1 MTTTSTA
8 GDEMQ
13 HADVLVVGGGPVGL
27 LTAYQL
33 ALFANPVAVPSPRIR
48 VIEQYSKSTQDS
60 YGRAITLFPRSAE
73 LLDQLGLAE
82 ALAQQAF
89 ACRETASYNASGE
102 EVEGRGWDFMR
113 SMGEGKTKWDCA
125 LVLRQKYQEDVFRT
139 ALRDKG
145 VEVEAGVKLVDVVV
159 DERVESPGWKVLA
172 TLEHLDAGVKE
183 QVRCR
188 FLVGADGGRSSVRRL
203 LDIPFDGSM
212 TEDRWVRIDGPIK
225 TNVPKPRAY
234 VSLESPTH
242 GNVLWAALDHG
253 ATRIGFAFTPERQKA
268 YAEFDEAAAVQE
280 AKAAVKPFE
289 LEFEGVDWYTIYV
302 VGQRI
307 ARRFS
312 VADCVFLAGDACHTH
327 SSGAA
332 QGLNTGVHDAVNLA
346 WKISLVLKGVADP
359 SLLAT
364 YELERRPNVE
374 KLISYDK
381 DIARLMTMQLPDGW
395 RGNPQADPNEVLGA
409 VLAESASFSSGLGI
423 SYSLEDTQNPLNCYG
438 PESLVSDKVQPGQ
451 RVPDIILQKPG
462 TFEGTRLHQE
472 TPNRGSFHILVL
484 TGSAYEQVDKIRQK
498 LSQTRPVRSREIEWL
513 TVVLGEWPGAYE
525 ILGGPAIG
533 KFFCDRDGS
542 GHASFASYA
551 ASKGLIVILRPD
563 GWIGS
568 ILPLQPASVTMIKS
582 YFETC
587 KIDTA

>member
-1 MTTTSTA
+1 MSTTSTA
-8 GDEMQ
+8 GEKNQ

-33 ALFANPVAVPSPRIR
+33 ALFANPVAGPCPSIRI
-48 VIEQYSKSTQDS
+48 IEQYPKSSQDS

-89 ACRETASYNASGE
+89 ACRETAAYNTRGE

-113 SMGEGKTKWDCA
+113 SMGEGKTKWDFA
-125 LVLRQKYQEDVFRT
+125 LVLRQKYQEEVFRT
-139 ALRDKG
+139 ALREEG
-145 VEVEAGVKLVDVVV
+145 VEVETGVKLVDVVV
-159 DERVESPGWKVLA
+159 GEGVKSTGWKVLA
-172 TLEHLDAGVKE
+172 TLEHLETGVKE

-188 FLVGADGGRSSVRRL
+188 FLLGADGGRSSVRRL

-212 TEDRWVRIDGPIK
+212 TEDKWVRIDGPIK
-225 TNVPKPRAY
+225 TNLPKPRAY

-242 GNVLWAALDHG
+242 GNVLWAALDRG
-253 ATRIGFAFTPERQKA
+253 ATRIGFAFTSERQKA
-268 YAEFDEAAAVQE
+268 YAEFDEVAAIKE

-289 LEFEGVDWYTIYV
+289 LEFESVDWYTIYV

-312 VADCVFLAGDACHTH
+312 FADCVFLAGDACHTH

-332 QGLNTGVHDAVNLA
+332 QGLNTGVHDAINLA
-346 WKISLVLKGVADP
+346 WKISLVLKGVADS

-374 KLISYDK
+374 KLINYDK

-395 RGNPQADPNEVLGA
+395 RGNPQADPNEVLGI
-409 VLAESASFSSGLGI
+409 VLAEAASFSSGLGI
-423 SYSLEDTQNPLNCYG
+423 SYSPENTQNPLNYYR
-438 PESLVSDKVQPGQ
+438 PASLTLDKIQPGQ
-451 RVPDIILQKPG
+451 RVPDVVLQKPG

-472 TPNRGSFHILVL
+472 TPNRGSFYILVL
-484 TGSAYEQVDKIRQK
+484 TGSAYEQIDKIRRK
-498 LSQTRPVRSREIEWL
+498 LSQTRLGHSREIKWL
-513 TVVLGEWPGAYE
+513 TVVLGEWPAAYE

-533 KFFCDRDGS
+533 RYLCDRDGS
-542 GHASFASYA
+542 GHANFASYA
-551 ASKGLIVILRPD
+551 ASKGLVVILRPD

-568 ILPLQPASVTMIKS
+568 ILPLEPDSVSIIRS

-587 KIDTA
+587 KIGVP